1 MTRLKMLAGI
11 AVAGLMVALPAS
23 PSFAQEQTSYQTA
36 QRQQQGVPQVQISPD
51 QLRQMIRQAP
61 RETMTQRMEEQGG
74 PEAPRGPRR
83 PGAEMMGQRGG
94 MMCERLRE
102 RAAEAREEGGWRKHR
117 HGPPWMRGVG
127 LKILFAVMDANGDGQ
142 VTLDEV
148 NDCHARIFE
157 NRRRTATVCDNENSA
172 SRAATQLILPYN
184 LSRGSHV
191 RG

>member
-1 MTRLKMLAGI
+1 M
-11 AVAGLMVALPAS
+11 
-23 PSFAQEQTSYQTA
+23 
-36 QRQQQGVPQVQISPD
+36 
-51 QLRQMIRQAP
+51 
-61 RETMTQRMEEQGG
+61 MTQRMEEQGG
-74 PEAPRGPRR
+74 PDTPRGPRR

-191 RG
+191 RS